1 MLFNSGV
8 PMEERLEA
16 VKSVFVEI
24 YGESVSET
32 FSQESSMDTIS
43 GWDSMSFL
51 DLASK
56 LENKFNV
63 KFAPNELAQM
73 FNVENILKI
82 LEDKL

>member
-1 MLFNSGV
+1 
-8 PMEERLEA
+8 MEKRLEA
-16 VKSVFVEI
+16 VKSVFVDL
-24 YGESVSET
+24 YGESVAET

-56 LENKFNV
+56 LESTFTV

-73 FNVENILKI
+73 YSVENILKI
-82 LEDKL
+82 LNDKL